1 MRKSEIE
8 TYMNAFMDGFWQC
21 YDMMMDMMDDDEAV
35 NNFNEIKRMVSEIQP
50 IVPNMAKPKEEPEV
64 ETSANSSKPKPRTGT
79 NVPEPRNVP
88 HAPEKP
94 TKTPMPEVKPTHDK
108 FVELFKEGKLPTEV
122 AKELGVSPATAYNHL
137 TKAKDKGEL

>member
-1 MRKSEIE
+1 MRKSEIV
-8 TYMNAFMDGFWQC
+8 TYMDAFMEGFWSC
-21 YDMMMDMMDDDEAV
+21 YCTMIDLIDDDLSQEKAD
-35 NNFNEIKRMVSEIQP
+35 SSQGLD
-50 IVPNMAKPKEEPEV
+50 KEEPEV

-88 HAPEKP
+88 LAPEKP

-122 AKELGVSPATAYNHL
+122 AKALGVSPATAYNHMN
-137 TKAKDKGEL
+137 KAKQEGEL

>member
-8 TYMNAFMDGFWQC
+8 TYMDAFMEGFWNC
-21 YDMMMDMMDDDEAV
+21 YCTMIDLIDDDDLSQEKADSSQGLD
-35 NNFNEIKRMVSEIQP
+35 K
-50 IVPNMAKPKEEPEV
+50 KEPEV

-79 NVPEPRNVP
+79 NVPEPKTVP

-94 TKTPMPEVKPTHDK
+94 TKAPMPEVKPTHDK
-108 FVELFKEGKLPTEV
+108 FVEFFKEGKLPTEV

-137 TKAKDKGEL
+137 TKAKKEGEL

>member
-1 MRKSEIE
+1 MPKTLTKSEAMQYLNGYLDAMADLTLRIE
-8 TYMNAFMDGFWQC
+8 LMF
-21 YDMMMDMMDDDEAV
+21 DE
-35 NNFNEIKRMVSEIQP
+35 EEEP
-50 IVPNMAKPKEEPEV
+50 KPEPEEEPEV

-94 TKTPMPEVKPTHDK
+94 TKSTMPKVNPTHDK

-122 AKELGVSPATAYNHL
+122 AKALGVSPATAYNHL

>member
-1 MRKSEIE
+1 ME
-8 TYMNAFMDGFWQC
+8 GFWQC
-21 YDMMMDMMDDDEAV
+21 YCTMFDLIDDDDLSQEDV
-35 NNFNEIKRMVSEIQP
+35 NDSQELVKAEPESKPDSSEIKRKILE
-50 IVPNMAKPKEEPEV
+50 AKPLE
-64 ETSANSSKPKPRTGT
+64 
-79 NVPEPRNVP
+79 VP

-108 FVELFKEGKLPTEV
+108 FVELFKQGKLPTEV